1 MLKDI
6 SRVNMISAQKINTR
20 SIYQFVKRK
29 KPIHWS
35 QRYETR
41 DIDKKIAHQRNEI
54 YKKSLDRD
62 PISNKET
69 INHRDP
75 MSNKEIIN
83 HKSPI
88 VSLDE
93 SHHRDNPTRE

>member
-1 MLKDI
+1 
-6 SRVNMISAQKINTR
+6 MISAQKINTR

-41 DIDKKIAHQRNEI
+41 DIDKKIFAYQRNELYESYDPSNSYE
-54 YKKSLDRD
+54 YKRLERVD
-62 PISNKET
+62 P
-69 INHRDP
+69 
-75 MSNKEIIN
+75 IN
-83 HKSPI
+83 HKAPI

-93 SHHRDNPTRE
+93 SHHRDNPTQE

>member
-1 MLKDI
+1 
-6 SRVNMISAQKINTR
+6 MISAQKINTR

-41 DIDKKIAHQRNEI
+41 DIDKKILSCQRNEI

-62 PISNKET
+62 PISNRET
-69 INHRDP
+69 INH
-75 MSNKEIIN
+75 KA
-83 HKSPI
+83 PI
-88 VSLDE
+88 VSLDG
-93 SHHRDNPTRE
+93 SHLHDNPTQE

>member
-1 MLKDI
+1 
-6 SRVNMISAQKINTR
+6 MISAQKINTR

-54 YKKSLDRD
+54 YKKSLDRVD
-62 PISNKET
+62 P
-69 INHRDP
+69 INHR
-75 MSNKEIIN
+75 EIIN
-83 HKSPI
+83 HKAPI
-88 VSLDE
+88 VSLDG
-93 SHHRDNPTRE
+93 SHLHDNPTREQIEC

>member
-1 MLKDI
+1 
-6 SRVNMISAQKINTR
+6 MISAQKINTR

-41 DIDKKIAHQRNEI
+41 DIDKKILSCQRNEI
-54 YKKSLDRD
+54 YKKSLDRE
-62 PISNKET
+62 I

-75 MSNKEIIN
+75 IN
-83 HKSPI
+83 HKAPI